1 MSAKPTL
8 LILAAGM
15 GSRYGG
21 IKQIDPFG
29 PNGETI
35 IDYSLYDAIR
45 AGYGKVV
52 FIIRKEI
59 ETEFREIFTKKLE
72 GKIEIDIVC
81 QEKELF
87 IPKGMDISGRVK
99 PWGTGHA
106 VLCAK
111 DAIKEPFAVIN
122 ADDFYGYHAF
132 KAMADFLA
140 ADQDAKLHSLV
151 GYKIENTLS
160 ENGSVSRGVC
170 TADANDFLT
179 SINERTNIDRKDGK
193 IIYTEGDKDV
203 ELPEGTLVSMNFFG
217 FQEEIFNQIEPLF
230 LQFLSAKGNEP
241 KAEFFIPLFANQL
254 LASGEAKFKVLNSSD
269 VWFGVTYKEDKPTV
283 QSAIS
288 QLIAKGAY
296 PEKLWV

>member
-59 ETEFREIFTKKLE
+59 EAEFREIFTKKLE

-81 QEKELF
+81 QEKESF
-87 IPKGMDISGRVK
+87 IPKGMDISSRVK

-132 KAMADFLA
+132 KVMADFLA